1 MRFLR
6 WITIAILLLTSSWA
20 QATIHSSP
28 MLNEAS
34 GLVEVSPLQAKK
46 MAQQYLNERH
56 LAEKLEKTPPQLPE
70 MRLTAGHA
78 RPAIR
83 SMH

>member
-6 WITIAILLLTSSWA
+6 WITIATLLLASSWA
-20 QATIHSSP
+20 QATIYSSP

-46 MAQQYLNERH
+46 WRSSTLMS
-56 LAEKLEKTPPQLPE
+56 
-70 MRLTAGHA
+70 
-78 RPAIR
+78 AI
-83 SMH
+83 

>member
-6 WITIAILLLTSSWA
+6 WITIATLLLASSWA
-20 QATIHSSP
+20 QATIYSSP

-56 LAEKLEKTPPQLPE
+56 LAEKQE
-70 MRLTAGHA
+70 
-78 RPAIR
+78 
-83 SMH
+83 